1 MWGRQVL
8 VRCVQIWLKQCG
20 QPTQAEIESNE
31 GVMAGSAQLEAQFR
45 ALGGLALIQEAI
57 GG

>member
-8 VRCVQIWLKQCG
+8 VRCVRIWLKQCG

-31 GVMAGSAQLEAQFR
+31 RVMAGSAQLEAQFR
-45 ALGGLALIQEAI
+45 VLGGLV
-57 GG
+57 